1 MVHNYQLN
9 PDERFEKANNIS
21 SAFPTA
27 LTHSYHYSCYWLGFI
42 FLATFFALSEENIY
56 GQEDDDESS
65 PVINMPGY
73 VAELVSDA
81 LQEPTGMAFIG
92 PNEILVTEK
101 TEGTVQKISNGQISE
116 APLLDVNV
124 NARDERGLLGIAVAE
139 DDGSTETPRY
149 VFLYYTEA
157 EEEDGGEPLGNRLY
171 RYELV
176 GDRLLNGTLLLDL
189 PYLPGP
195 AHNGGALSIGPDKN
209 VYLAVG
215 DMIPTSFV
223 ETQYRSKAQNYG
235 EGLDPDGRGG
245 ILRVTQEGEVV
256 DNSGLLG
263 EGHPLDKYFAYG
275 IRNSFGMDFDPITG
289 NLWDTENGPS
299 FGDEIN
305 LVFPGFNSG
314 WAKILGGWYVN
325 ETINEESD
333 DRAVNKGQETSFLS
347 PDQSNEPKN
356 LVAFD
361 NHGYYSDPE
370 FVWDRSI
377 GPTSIIFMNSDKL
390 GRQFENDIFVADVE
404 GKIHNFNLVA
414 NRTQLDLSGTLS
426 DKIANNPEELGDSIF
441 ASNFDIITDLEVGPD
456 GYLYVLAGVRDV
468 VGKIYK
474 ITYGS
479 SAES

>member
-1 MVHNYQLN
+1 M
-9 PDERFEKANNIS
+9 
-21 SAFPTA
+21 
-27 LTHSYHYSCYWLGFI
+27 
-42 FLATFFALSEENIY
+42 LATFVATSEELIY
-56 GQEDDDESS
+56 GQEEDDDTN
-65 PVINMPGY
+65 PVINKPGY
-73 VAELVSDA
+73 VAELVTDG
-81 LQEPTGMAFIG
+81 LREPTGMAFLG
-92 PNEILVTEK
+92 PQEILVTEK
-101 TEGTVQKISNGQISE
+101 SEGTVRKISDGKMLE

-139 DDGSTETPRY
+139 DDGNSETPRY

-176 GDRLLNGTLLLDL
+176 GDSLVNGTLLLDL

-195 AHNGGALSIGPDKN
+195 AHNGGVLLIGPDKN

-215 DMIPTSFV
+215 DLIPTSFA

-256 DNSGLLG
+256 DSSGILG
-263 EGHPLDKYFAYG
+263 DSHPLDKYFAYG
-275 IRNSFGMDFDPITG
+275 IRNSFGMYFDPVTG
-289 NLWDTENGPS
+289 NLWYTEYGPS

-314 WAKILGGWYVN
+314 WAQILGGWYVN
-325 ETINEESD
+325 ETMSEESD
-333 DRAVNKGQETSFLS
+333 GREVKKGQETSFLR
-347 PDQSNEPKN
+347 PDQSGEPKS
-356 LVAFD
+356 LVTFGD
-361 NHGYYSDPE
+361 HGYYSDPE

-377 GPTSIIFMNSDKL
+377 GPTSIIFMDSDKL
-390 GRQFENDIFVADVE
+390 GKDFENDIFVADVE
-404 GKIHNFNLVA
+404 GQIHNFNLA
-414 NRTQLDLSGTLS
+414 SNRTQLDLSGTLL
-426 DKIANNPEELGDSIF
+426 DKVASNPEEMGDSVF

-468 VGKIYK
+468 EGKIYK
-474 ITYGS
+474 LTRES
-479 SAES
+479 SEDP

>member
-1 MVHNYQLN
+1 MAHASQLN
-9 PDERFEKANNIS
+9 PVERFEKANNIS
-21 SAFPTA
+21 STLSTA
-27 LTHSYHYSCYWLGFI
+27 LTYCYWLGFI
-42 FLATFFALSEENIY
+42 FLTTFFALSEETIY
-56 GQEDDDESS
+56 GQEEDDDGSN

-73 VAELVSDA
+73 VAELVSDG

-101 TEGTVQKISNGQISE
+101 SDGTVQKISNGQMLE
-116 APLLDVNV
+116 APLLNVNV

-139 DDGSTETPRY
+139 DDGNSETPRY

-176 GDRLLNGTLLLDL
+176 EDRLINATLLLDL

-195 AHNGGALSIGPDKN
+195 AHNGGVLSIGPDKN

-215 DMIPTSFV
+215 DMIPTSFA
-223 ETQYRSKAQNYG
+223 ETQFRSKAQNYG
-235 EGLDPDGRGG
+235 DGLDPDGRGG

-256 DNSGLLG
+256 GGSGILG

-275 IRNSFGMDFDPITG
+275 IRNSFGMDFDPVTG

-314 WAKILGGWYVN
+314 WAQILGGWYVN
-325 ETINEESD
+325 ETINEESE
-333 DRAVNKGQETSFLS
+333 DREVNKGQETSFLS
-347 PDQSNEPKN
+347 PDQSSEPKN
-356 LVAFD
+356 LVMFD

-377 GPTSIIFMNSDKL
+377 GPTSIIFMDSDKL
-390 GRQFENDIFVADVE
+390 GKDFENDIFVADVE

-441 ASNFDIITDLEVGPD
+441 ASNFDIITDLEIGPD
-456 GYLYVLAGVRDV
+456 GYLYILAGVRDV

>member
-1 MVHNYQLN
+1 
-9 PDERFEKANNIS
+9 
-21 SAFPTA
+21 
-27 LTHSYHYSCYWLGFI
+27 LTYCCHHICYWLGFI
-42 FLATFFALSEENIY
+42 FLSTFFALSEETIY
-56 GQEDDDESS
+56 GQEEEDDSN

-73 VAELVSDA
+73 VAELLSDG

-92 PNEILVTEK
+92 TNEILVTEK
-101 TEGTVQKISNGQISE
+101 SEGTVQKISNGQMSE

-139 DDGSTETPRY
+139 DDGNSQTPRY

-176 GDRLLNGTLLLDL
+176 EDTLMNGTLLLDL

-195 AHNGGALSIGPDKN
+195 AHNGGVLSIGPDKN

-215 DMIPTSFV
+215 DMIPTSFA

-235 EGLDPDGRGG
+235 KGLDPDGRGG
-245 ILRVTQEGEVV
+245 ILRVTQDGEVV
-256 DNSGLLG
+256 GGSGILG

-275 IRNSFGMDFDPITG
+275 IRNSFGMDFDPVTG

-314 WAKILGGWYVN
+314 WAQILGGWYVN
-325 ETINEESD
+325 ETINEESEG
-333 DRAVNKGQETSFLS
+333 REVNKGQETSFLS
-347 PDQSNEPKN
+347 QEQSGEPKN
-356 LVAFD
+356 LVRFD

-377 GPTSIIFMNSDKL
+377 GPTSIVFMNSDKL
-390 GRQFENDIFVADVE
+390 GEDFENDIFVADVE

-414 NRTQLDLSGTLS
+414 NRTQLDLAGALS
-426 DKIANNPEELGDSIF
+426 DKIANNPEELTNSIF

-456 GYLYVLAGVRDV
+456 GYLYVLAGVREV
-468 VGKIYK
+468 EGKIYK
-474 ITYGS
+474 ITRES
-479 SAES
+479 S